1 MVSPESWFTKPWLGT
16 EKKEFAKNLDITW
29 LFIDFFNNF
38 LLNFIQKDDF
48 NIIFDISRQIFE
60 TFSYKKS
67 SNQDSSALRAGTD

>member
-1 MVSPESWFTKPWLGT
+1 MVSPESWFTKQWLGT
-16 EKKEFAKNLDITW
+16 EKNEFAKYLDMTW

-38 LLNFIQKDDF
+38 WLNFIQKDDF

-60 TFSYKKS
+60 TFSYKES